1 MFADIYSADTN
12 VHMRAELDYGTSV
25 HMRLAKVSLCVNY
38 HRAPSCLYCFARK
51 RNSAISWLVGSVG
64 GVSLYYW

>member
-25 HMRLAKVSLCVNY
+25 HMRLAKVSLCDNY
-38 HRAPSCLYCFARK
+38 HRAPPMPVLFHQEEEQ
-51 RNSAISWLVGSVG
+51 RNIVVG
-64 GVSLYYW
+64 W